1 MKKVQSQASYM
12 SEMDADGDYAELEAN
27 MHLIDEFYYGVRIF
41 PGQDPLQVRHS
52 RMIVLTKLHNTSV
65 IKWRI
70 VRALSAFLDQVYVG
84 WVTPQYHEYSS
95 EFDMKKIRHVVV
107 CSLDADYQL
116 RARCCFICHIILS
129 LKFDVRS

>member
-52 RMIVLTKLHNTSV
+52 RMIAFTCRCSMYFTDKLSNST
-65 IKWRI
+65 
-70 VRALSAFLDQVYVG
+70 
-84 WVTPQYHEYSS
+84 
-95 EFDMKKIRHVVV
+95 
-107 CSLDADYQL
+107 
-116 RARCCFICHIILS
+116 CFA
-129 LKFDVRS
+129 